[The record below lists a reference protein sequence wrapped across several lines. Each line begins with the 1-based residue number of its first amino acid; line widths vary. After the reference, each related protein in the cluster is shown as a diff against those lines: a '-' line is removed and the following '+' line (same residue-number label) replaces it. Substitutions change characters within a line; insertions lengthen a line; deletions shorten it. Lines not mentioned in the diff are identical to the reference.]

1 MEIAALVEGQ
11 LPPTPA
17 SVLEIGC
24 GEGELA
30 RAVARLGYEI
40 IAIDPQAPDGEIFE
54 PVSRAPNV
62 GVYRFWR
69 DMGYV
74 AGDFSQESPPT
85 RSATAGLLRSS
96 LASPRRRDS
105 GSRSTC
111 ARASV
116 GRHWRHPLMP
126 PRTSSPPPADLPSAT
141 PGSRRLRPSR
151 PARTA

>member
-1 MEIAALVEGQ
+1 VEIAALVEGQ

-40 IAIDPQAPDGEIFE
+40 VAIDPQAPDGEIFE
-54 PVSRAPNV
+54 PVARAPTV

-74 AGDFSQESPPT
+74 AGGLLAGVAADALSYSG
-85 RSATAGLLRSS
+85 AIAIVAGLTAASGLWVAVDLREGE
-96 LASPRRRDS
+96 RRP
-105 GSRSTC
+105 T
-111 ARASV
+111 
-116 GRHWRHPLMP
+116 L
-126 PRTSSPPPADLPSAT
+126 AT
-141 PGSRRLRPSR
+141 PTN
-151 PARTA
+151 ATED